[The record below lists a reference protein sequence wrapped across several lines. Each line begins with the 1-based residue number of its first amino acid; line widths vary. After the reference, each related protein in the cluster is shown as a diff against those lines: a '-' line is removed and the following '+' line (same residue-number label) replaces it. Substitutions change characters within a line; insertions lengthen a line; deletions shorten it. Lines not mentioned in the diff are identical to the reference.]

1 MAKQKTI
8 YWAAATTALGVVVR
22 SATPAMAS
30 CRHLEVLD
38 AASVCTSV
46 DGCPPGE
53 YIYSVT
59 LRNKSPRRLYVA
71 YQFYDPR
78 GRLTRG
84 GLGIDASSDIR
95 RPIGFGRI
103 AIEDDEP
110 EATRRG
116 RFRPAKCGF
125 TEKTKFSWQK

>member
-8 YWAAATTALGVVVR
+8 YWAAAAAALGVTVL
-22 SATPAMAS
+22 SATPATAS
-30 CRHLEVLD
+30 CRSLEVLD
-38 AASVCTSV
+38 AVSVCTGA
-46 DGCPPGE
+46 DGCPPAE

-59 LRNKSPRRLYVA
+59 LRNKSSRRLYVA

-84 GLGIDASSDIR
+84 GLGIDASSDIE
-95 RPIGFGRI
+95 RPIGFGRV
-103 AIEDDEP
+103 AIGDDEP